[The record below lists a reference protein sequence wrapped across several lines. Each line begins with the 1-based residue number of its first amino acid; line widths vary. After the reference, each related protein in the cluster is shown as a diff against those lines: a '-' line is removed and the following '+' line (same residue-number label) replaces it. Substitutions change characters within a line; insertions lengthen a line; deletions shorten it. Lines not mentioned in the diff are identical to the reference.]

1 MGALITFLLAALL
14 PIGQGGTSATNQA
27 MKIFAERT
35 DFDRNEGVVM
45 LDGGVFVEY
54 DDYDMASDKMFV
66 FLNGT
71 NELSSIVA
79 VGNVAVTNGNRVGL
93 CATAKYF
100 HKSGEMEMYGTK
112 DSPAKLLD
120 GGKDGNAVE
129 GSKIK
134 FWLDSEQVEVEN
146 SRITVGNKEGVKIY
160 E

>member
-27 MKIFAERT
+27 MKISAERT

-45 LDGGVFVEY
+45 FAGGVFVEY

>member
-1 MGALITFLLAALL
+1 
-14 PIGQGGTSATNQA
+14 
-27 MKIFAERT
+27 
-35 DFDRNEGVVM
+35 
-45 LDGGVFVEY
+45 
-54 DDYDMASDKMFV
+54 MFV
-66 FLNGT
+66 FLNGP